1 MELKK
6 KLVFLLRIAASIL
19 AAFFIVQIKL
29 DFFDYYIFD
38 IQQRI
43 KPAKNTSDLFEVI
56 SITPE
61 NIKKLGSHPKFT
73 DLNLALEKIIQQS
86 PKKVLLNLRLED
98 YEGTLA
104 EKLKFVEIANSIENL
119 VWLISPE
126 PDLTT
131 ADLEKKYPYPLYQL
145 NIQFGPKTSDLN
157 IFAKDSV
164 TRRVL
169 LDYQDKPLMH
179 YKLAKELNPDTPAID
194 SMNGVFNFLGTHQL
208 YIYFRNENTYQ
219 VSNFLDL
226 NRNYKDK
233 IVILG
238 TDDRLTSK
246 DYISTPFSR
255 ELLAMTTSEMHAN
268 IFDTILF
275 NDAIRPPPDWL
286 NFFFT
291 SIICILTVHIVLTM
305 KPLIGIGLIGLI
317 GLSIWLISFMAFWP
331 FQIWIKLGH
340 PLLSIFLTYYFF
352 IPYRLII
359 ENRRSWEY
367 YQKNKLLQQV
377 EELKSN
383 FISMMSHDLKT
394 PIARIQGM
402 CEVILKDMTQLSSNQ
417 REAIDSISASSQ
429 DLLKFINAIL
439 QYGRIESESIK
450 LHLQNRDINQILKDV
465 IKKHDFLAKIKKI
478 QILPE
483 LEPLFP
489 SSVDPELISQVFSNL
504 LENAIKYSPENSKV
518 LITSEEKDGKI
529 IIQFADQGQG
539 IPTDELPNIFM
550 KFFRSKNAKSSP
562 IKGSGLG
569 LYLAKY
575 FTELHKGSIIVEST
589 YGQGSTFTVELP
601 ADGTPVQ
608 TADSAEA

>member
-1 MELKK
+1 MELRK
-6 KLVFLLRIAASIL
+6 KLVLLVRLAASIL

-29 DFFDYYIFD
+29 DFLDYYIFD

-43 KPAKNTSDLFEVI
+43 KPAQNTSEQIEIV
-56 SITPE
+56 SIDQQT
-61 NIKKLGSHPKFT
+61 IKILGAHPKIK
-73 DLNLALEKIIQQS
+73 DLHKALETILAQS
-86 PKKVLLNLRLED
+86 PRKVLLNLRIEEM
-98 YEGTLA
+98 EGSLA
-104 EKLKFVEIANSIENL
+104 DKIKLVELLNAKDNL
-119 VWLISPE
+119 VWVISPD
-126 PDLTT
+126 PDLSTE
-131 ADLEKKYPYPLYQL
+131 DLQKKYPYPLYRL

-164 TRRVL
+164 TRRML

-179 YKLAKELNPDTPAID
+179 YKLAQEIHPSLPAVQNIT
-194 SMNGVFNFLGTHQL
+194 GVFHFLGTNQL
-208 YIYFRNENTYQ
+208 YIYFHPENTYP
-219 VSNFLDL
+219 VSPFYRLD
-226 NRNYKDK
+226 RNYQDK
-233 IVILG
+233 IVIIG

-246 DYISTPFSR
+246 DYISTPHSR

-268 IFDTILF
+268 MIDTLLL
-275 NDAIRPPPDWL
+275 NQAVRPPPDWL
-286 NFFFT
+286 NYLFT
-291 SIICILTVHIVLTM
+291 SIICILTIHIVLTVR
-305 KPLIGIGLIGLI
+305 PLIGLGLLVLIGV
-317 GLSIWLISFMAFWP
+317 SIWLVSFMAFWP
-331 FQIWIKLGH
+331 FQFWIKLGH
-340 PLLSIFLTYYFF
+340 PLLSIFLSYYFF

-367 YQKNKLLQQV
+367 YQKNKLLEQV

-402 CEVILKDMTQLSSNQ
+402 CEVILKDSTPLSLSQ
-417 REAIDSISASSQ
+417 REALDSIGSSSQ

-450 LHLQNRDINQILKDV
+450 LHLQTKDINQILKEV

-478 QILPE
+478 QVLPE
-483 LEPLFP
+483 LEPMFP
-489 SSVDPELISQVFSNL
+489 ISVDPELIAQVFSNL

-518 LITSEEKDGKI
+518 LISSEEKNGKI
-529 IIQFADQGQG
+529 VIQFADQGQG
-539 IPTDELPNIFM
+539 ISSDELSNIFM

-562 IKGSGLG
+562 VKGSGLG

-575 FTELHKGSIIVEST
+575 FTELHNGTLEVESS

-601 ADGTPVQ
+601 AEGPPV
-608 TADSAEA
+608 AGS